1 MFHAVILFVDFSA
14 FLVEPPL
21 RIRITVDLIDEFPS
35 RIAQPSH
42 PIEIQRVSGKG
53 FGGAEDR
60 FPVHQRLRRFEFHPR
75 TFENG
80 GDYEIR
86 FSSSAFGRCSFFSVS
101 NPLPIIK
108 ISAFT

>member
-42 PIEIQRVSGKG
+42 PIEINAYPKKASVVPKIV
-53 FGGAEDR
+53 F
-60 FPVHQRLRRFEFHPR
+60 R
-75 TFENG
+75 T
-80 GDYEIR
+80 
-86 FSSSAFGRCSFFSVS
+86 SAPPPF
-101 NPLPIIK
+101 
-108 ISAFT
+108 